1 MNKKSYVIIFV
12 LLFCTRLNGEGLMT
26 ISLTLNPIYNSDE
39 IILYEGGIDR
49 YENLIS
55 KIRESKKIPSSY
67 VDKTTTFEG
76 VYNIK
81 IEKDGSIIEKYTVV
95 NSTSIYDNQKQIF
108 LKCSILEDLRG
119 IVVLYLLKDKYII
132 TVE

>member
-1 MNKKSYVIIFV
+1 
-12 LLFCTRLNGEGLMT
+12 MT